1 MHKVDLLGMMLIGL
15 GLCAGGAQAQIQF
28 PSIQV
33 PPPAPTAAPV
43 APAPLSPPTAP
54 GTTPVGGT
62 GKTSVLP
69 SASPAGASVPASS
82 LSTNGTQTSP
92 AAQPPSAGGVSTASP
107 SNTGSVSTAVPGS
120 AGSVSTAK
128 PVSAAT
134 GTKGKATPLPG
145 LASTPLAGAAE
156 ADPNTSVVLDNADT
170 FLQTE
175 PGRWVGQGHVRV
187 RYKGYVLTSD
197 RVDADLDAGEATFTG
212 HVMLQAP
219 GGETVNGGPDGSLRL
234 NLRQNTYT
242 LAKAR
247 TSISVQALNAVSTV
261 GIIQPVFVYGGTI
274 NSRPGLIDAR
284 GSSFTTCDFLD
295 PHYSF
300 RARQLYIFPGKRL
313 VGKNVS
319 LYRKEHRVLTLPYF
333 FVPLD
338 QRFARQTIF
347 PQVGDTPD
355 EGLFIKFA
363 LGYAVAGS
371 LPGILHIDE
380 MQKKGTGLGFDQN
393 YGDSSKPRQGS
404 GLFSLYRLYDRSRGL
419 ENING
424 SLNHAQ
430 TFGTVVA
437 SLTSQIQQN
446 SYFQGLTKSRSS
458 NTNLNLIRSV
468 GNLSSSLRGTLSQN
482 DYGVGSMQTL
492 TSSFD
497 QTFRPTNA
505 EQLETRFDFSQYDTP
520 GGLGSKGS
528 GRQSLD
534 SNLDYSQRGKLFDLE
549 LLGVKHNQLTGGA
562 GVNTFGGVERLPEL
576 RFGSDATRLP
586 GLQTFLPKSTQ
597 LNLSLGDFLEPTSTQ
612 HTERMRFGL
621 DLGSNTHTLDRRQSL
636 DYGGSFT
643 QGFYGDNTAQY
654 VLNGRTG
661 YRLRIG
667 TGSSLGVSYTY
678 LRPYGYTPF
687 QFDFTGYSNLS
698 ALNYTYQETRQ
709 LNLTVATGY
718 DFNRERGMHGFGA
731 NPWQNVAFQ
740 SIYTPSALFRFRTT
754 ASYDLNHN
762 SLLDLTN
769 AFRVRGGQ
777 GLALDF
783 ASRFSPMQHKFSNI
797 NGSVNLPFLR
807 DPNPAEDAGYRLRAI
822 GGYNGFTRRFDYQGL
837 ALARSW
843 HDYEGTIIYENTPN
857 GLRPG
862 STITF
867 NFRLKAFPAYEPF
880 ATGQF
885 GQSLDTGIGEVY

>member
-1 MHKVDLLGMMLIGL
+1 MRKVRWVGIIAGLL
-15 GLCAGGAQAQIQF
+15 GLCAVSAQAQIQF

-33 PPPAPTAAPV
+33 PPPAPTAV
-43 APAPLSPPTAP
+43 PLSPAPPAPPTTP

-62 GKTSVLP
+62 GKTSILP
-69 SASPAGASVPASS
+69 SAAPVGASVPPSP
-82 LSTNGTQTSP
+82 LSTNGAQTSP
-92 AAQPPSAGGVSTASP
+92 AAQPPSAGGVSTASTVPTP
-107 SNTGSVSTAVPGS
+107 SPAQGA
-120 AGSVSTAK
+120 
-128 PVSAAT
+128 
-134 GTKGKATPLPG
+134 ATPLPG
-145 LASTPLAGAAE
+145 LVGASLAGE
-156 ADPNTSVVLDNADT
+156 EQADPNTSVILDHADT
-170 FLQTE
+170 FLETE
-175 PGRWVGQGHVRV
+175 PGKWVGQGHVRV

-197 RVDADLDAGEATFTG
+197 RVDTDLDAGEATFTG
-212 HVMLQAP
+212 HVMLAAP
-219 GGETVNGGPDGSLRL
+219 GGETVSGGPDGSLRL

-247 TSISVQALNAVSTV
+247 TTISTDALDAISTV

-274 NSRPGLIDAR
+274 SSRPGLIDAR

-300 RARQLYIFPGKRL
+300 RARQVYILPGKRL
-313 VGKNVS
+313 VARNVS
-319 LYRKEHRVLTLPYF
+319 LYKKDRRVLTLPYF

-338 QRFARQTIF
+338 QRFARQTLF

-371 LPGILHIDE
+371 LPGILHIDQ

-393 YGDSSKPRQGS
+393 YGDSNRPRQGS

-419 ENING
+419 QNINA

-430 TFGTVVA
+430 QFGTVVA
-437 SLTSQIQQN
+437 SLTSQLQQN
-446 SYFQGLTKSRSS
+446 SYFQGLSKSRSS
-458 NTNLNLIRSV
+458 NTNLNLIRNV

-482 DYGVGSMQTL
+482 DYGVGSTQTL

-497 QTFRPTNA
+497 QTFRPTSTQ
-505 EQLETRFDFSQYDTP
+505 QLETRFDFSQYNTP
-520 GGLGSKGS
+520 GGFGSKGS

-534 SNLDYSQRGKLFDLE
+534 TNLDYSQRGKLFDLE

-576 RFGSDATRLP
+576 RLGTDAARLAP
-586 GLQTFLPKSTQ
+586 LRAFLPQSTQ
-597 LNLSLGDFLEPTSTQ
+597 MNLSLGDFLEPTSTQ
-612 HTERMRFGL
+612 HTQRLRFGL
-621 DLGSNTHTLDRRQSL
+621 DLGSNTHNLDTRNSI

-643 QGFYGDNTAQY
+643 QGLYGDNTAQY
-654 VLNGRTG
+654 VLNGRSG

-667 TGSSLGVSYTY
+667 KASSLGASYTY

-718 DFNRERGMHGFGA
+718 DFNRTRGQGGFGA

-777 GLALDF
+777 GLAFDF
-783 ASRFSPMQHKFSNI
+783 TSRFSPMQHKFSNI
-797 NGSVNLPFLR
+797 NGSVNIPFLR

-837 ALARSW
+837 ALTRSW
-843 HDYEGTIIYENTPN
+843 HDYEGTLVYQNTPN

-862 STITF
+862 STLTF

-880 ATGQF
+880 AIGQF

>member
-1 MHKVDLLGMMLIGL
+1 MVGLL
-15 GLCAGGAQAQIQF
+15 GLCISGAQAQIQF

-33 PPPAPTAAPV
+33 PPPSPSAPAAAPTPPASSSPGAA
-43 APAPLSPPTAP
+43 S
-54 GTTPVGGT
+54 GTVPVGGN

-69 SASPAGASVPASS
+69 SASPAGASVPSS
-82 LSTNGTQTSP
+82 PLSTSGAQTSP
-92 AAQPPSAGGVSTASP
+92 AVQPPSAGGVSTA
-107 SNTGSVSTAVPGS
+107 NTLPTPAPGQG
-120 AGSVSTAK
+120 AG
-128 PVSAAT
+128 
-134 GTKGKATPLPG
+134 TPLPG
-145 LASTPLAGAAE
+145 IAGAPLAGEAE

-175 PGRWVGQGHVRV
+175 PGKWVGQGHVRV
-187 RYKGYVLTSD
+187 RYKGYILTSD
-197 RVDADLDAGEATFTG
+197 RVDTDLDAGEATFTG
-212 HVMLQAP
+212 HVMLLAP
-219 GGETVNGGPDGSLRL
+219 GGETVNGGPDGLLRL
-234 NLRQNTYT
+234 NLRQGTYT

-247 TSISVQALNAVSTV
+247 TSISVEALNAVSTI
-261 GIIQPVFVYGGTI
+261 GIIQPVFIYGGTI

-300 RARQLYIFPGKRL
+300 RARQLYILPGRRL

-319 LYRKEHRVLTLPYF
+319 LYKKDRRVLTLPYF

-363 LGYAVAGS
+363 LGYAIAGS
-371 LPGILHIDE
+371 LPGILRIDE

-393 YGDSSKPRQGS
+393 YGDSNKPRQGS
-404 GLFSLYRLYDRSRGL
+404 GLFSLYRLYDQSRGL
-419 ENING
+419 QNING
-424 SLNHAQ
+424 SLSHAQ
-430 TFGTVVA
+430 QFGTVVA
-437 SLTSQIQQN
+437 SLTSQLQQN
-446 SYFQGLTKSRSS
+446 SYFQGLSKSRSS
-458 NTNLNLIRSV
+458 NTNLNLIRNI
-468 GNLSSSLRGTLSQN
+468 GNLSSSLRGTLAQN
-482 DYGVGSMQTL
+482 DYGVGSTQTL

-497 QTFRPTNA
+497 QTFRPTGR
-505 EQLETRFDFSQYDTP
+505 EQLETRFDFSQYNTP
-520 GGLGSKGS
+520 AGFGSKGS
-528 GRQSLD
+528 DRQSLD
-534 SNLDYSQRGKLFDLE
+534 TNLDYSQRGKVFDLE
-549 LLGVKHNQLTGGA
+549 LLGVKHNQLTGGM

-576 RFGSDATRLP
+576 RLGTDATRLTA
-586 GLQTFLPKSTQ
+586 LRSFLPQSTQ
-597 LNLSLGDFLEPTSTQ
+597 MNLSLGDFLEPTSTL
-612 HTERMRFGL
+612 HTERLRFGV
-621 DLGSNTHTLDRRQSL
+621 DLGSNTHNLDTRNSV

-667 TGSSLGVSYTY
+667 RGSSLGASYTY

-718 DFNRERGMHGFGA
+718 DFNRERSMGSFGA
-731 NPWQNVAFQ
+731 NPWQNLAFQ

-754 ASYDLNHN
+754 ASYDINHN

-769 AFRVRGGQ
+769 ALHVRGGQ
-777 GLALDF
+777 GLAFDL
-783 ASRFSPMQHKFSNI
+783 STRFSPMQHKFSNL

-837 ALARSW
+837 ALTRSW
-843 HDYEGTIIYENTPN
+843 HDYEGTLVYQNTPN

-862 STITF
+862 NTLMF

-880 ATGQF
+880 AIGQF

>member
-1 MHKVDLLGMMLIGL
+1 VGLL
-15 GLCAGGAQAQIQF
+15 GLCAAPAPAQIQF
-28 PSIQV
+28 PSIQLPPV
-33 PPPAPTAAPV
+33 PTAVPKPPAPQAP
-43 APAPLSPPTAP
+43 PATP
-54 GTTPVGGT
+54 GTVPVGGS
-62 GKTSVLP
+62 GKTSILP
-69 SASPAGASVPASS
+69 SAAPAGANVPASP
-82 LSTNGTQTSP
+82 LSTSGAQTSP
-92 AAQPPSAGGVSTASP
+92 AAQPPSVGGVSTANTVPVRSP
-107 SNTGSVSTAVPGS
+107 ADGP
-120 AGSVSTAK
+120 
-128 PVSAAT
+128 AT
-134 GTKGKATPLPG
+134 PLPSPAQGTATPLPG
-145 LASTPLAGAAE
+145 LADAPFAGDMQ
-156 ADPNTSVVLDNADT
+156 ADPATSVILDNADT

-175 PGRWVGQGHVRV
+175 PGKWVGQGHVRV
-187 RYKGYVLTSD
+187 RYKGYVLTAD
-197 RVDADLDAGEATFTG
+197 RVDADLDAGETTFTG
-212 HVMLQAP
+212 HVMLIAP
-219 GGETVNGGPDGSLRL
+219 GGDTVSGGPDGLLRL
-234 NLRQNTYT
+234 NLRQGTYT

-247 TSISVQALNAVSTV
+247 TTISTKALNAVSTV

-274 NSRPGLIDAR
+274 SSRPGLIDAR

-300 RARQLYIFPGKRL
+300 RARQVYIIPGKRL
-313 VGKNVS
+313 VAKNVS
-319 LYRKEHRVLTLPYF
+319 LYKKDRRILTLPYF

-338 QRFARQTIF
+338 QRFARQTLF

-393 YGDSSKPRQGS
+393 YGDPNRPRQGS
-404 GLFSLYRLYDRSRGL
+404 GLFSLYRLYDKSRGL

-424 SLNHAQ
+424 SLSHAQ
-430 TFGTVVA
+430 QFGTVVA
-437 SLTSQIQQN
+437 SLTSQLQQN
-446 SYFQGLTKSRSS
+446 SYFQGLSKSRSS
-458 NTNLNLIRSV
+458 NTNLNLIRNV
-468 GNLSSSLRGTLSQN
+468 GNLSSALRTTLSQN
-482 DYGVGSMQTL
+482 DYGVGSTQTL

-497 QTFRPTNA
+497 QTFRPTA
-505 EQLETRFDFSQYDTP
+505 SQQLETRFDFSQYDTP

-534 SNLDYSQRGKLFDLE
+534 TNLDYSQRGKLFDLE

-576 RFGSDATRLP
+576 RFGTDAARLTA
-586 GLQTFLPKSTQ
+586 LRSFLPQSTQ
-597 LNLSLGDFLEPTSTQ
+597 MTLSLGDFLEPTSTQ

-621 DLGSNTHTLDRRQSL
+621 DLGSNTHNINARNSL

-643 QGFYGDNTAQY
+643 QGLYGDNTAQY

-667 TGSSLGVSYTY
+667 TASSLGVSYVY

-698 ALNYTYQETRQ
+698 SLNYTYQETRQ

-718 DFNRERGMHGFGA
+718 DFNRTRSMGGFGA

-762 SLLDLTN
+762 SLLDLTS
-769 AFRVRGGQ
+769 AVRVRGGQ
-777 GLALDF
+777 GLAFDLATRF
-783 ASRFSPMQHKFSNI
+783 APMQHKFSNI

-837 ALARSW
+837 ALTRSW
-843 HDYEGTIIYENTPN
+843 HDYEGTLIYQNTPN

-862 STITF
+862 STLTF

-880 ATGQF
+880 AVGQF